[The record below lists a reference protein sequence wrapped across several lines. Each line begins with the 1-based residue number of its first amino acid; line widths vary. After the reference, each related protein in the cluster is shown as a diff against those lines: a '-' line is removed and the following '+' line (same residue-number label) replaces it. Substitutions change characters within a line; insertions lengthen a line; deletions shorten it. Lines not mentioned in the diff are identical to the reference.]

1 MLIKFINMKIKNNI
15 RVDFSS
21 KFACLEIYYFFVT
34 NYVYASIYFRKL
46 TIFFDTISYRNLHGK
61 YEVFFKVKTTKVV
74 FLNLSL
80 LG

>member
-21 KFACLEIYYFFVT
+21 EFACLEIYYFFVT

-46 TIFFDTISYRNLHGK
+46 TIFFGVIISSYIFSKKQVFAEFKGA
-61 YEVFFKVKTTKVV
+61 EVVE
-74 FLNLSL
+74 
-80 LG
+80 